1 MKKILSILKSQKGT
15 GCIDMSTYFIAAM
28 LVLAFF
34 LAVAPVFT
42 QKQQLDTFA
51 TQLCRTAEISGRVG
65 QETSERYEELCD
77 QTTLSPEVSW
87 SQTGNV
93 QLGETIQ
100 VTLTST
106 AYMRIGGVANVPV
119 PLTAKASGKS
129 EVYFK

>member
-1 MKKILSILKSQKGT
+1 MKKICTILRSEKGT
-15 GCIDMSTYFIAAM
+15 GYFDISVYFIAAM
-28 LVLAFF
+28 LVIAFF
-34 LAVAPVFT
+34 LTVAPIYT

-65 QETSERYEELCD
+65 EETSDRYEELCD

-87 SQTGNV
+87 SKTGNV
-93 QLGETIQ
+93 QLGETVQ

-106 AYMRIGGVANVPV
+106 AYIRIGGVANVPV
-119 PLTAKASGKS
+119 TLTAKASGKS